1 MGELIKRQDAI
12 NAVMQNYCYESD
24 RMTALQELPVITDE
38 KIRNE
43 AIINYSVAVLA
54 EVAERAKQ
62 EDAPIYEGDKE
73 VDQWVRLSDV
83 EKAIASSFNYGKL
96 EKAVK
101 ERVEQVLVP
110 FIENYDMSA
119 YIVKLDTVLTEI
131 VNKSNLVDNKQMLEN
146 FRCLMKE
153 PQITEIKLTDLF
165 KEYKKFVARNMDTSG
180 RKVEWE
186 ESPEYE
192 AMTVYFEFEE
202 DLERSWSSFKYATID
217 FTVDEEEQQDELNRT
232 IRLSKWNEDKKNGW
246 EVRVD
251 TTPNLYSLRNMEE
264 FDLLLIKLQRADV
277 RLVADELGDEDYV
290 YSDTKPEPTYE

>member
-1 MGELIKRQDAI
+1 MANFDEDIR
-12 NAVMQNYCYESD
+12 
-24 RMTALQELPVITDE
+24 RITDE
-38 KIRNE
+38 ILSN
-43 AIINYSVAVLA
+43 
-54 EVAERAKQ
+54 
-62 EDAPIYEGDKE
+62 GT
-73 VDQWVRLSDV
+73 VDQIIREKVADGI

-110 FIENYDMSA
+110 FIENYDMSD

-246 EVRVD
+246 EIRVD